1 MYVCMYLKSAYVN
14 PSLGDGMATRIYI
27 YEKRHI
33 SINSRLNAKSV
44 QKRDITC
51 TYVAELELFAKE
63 WVLVWCDV
71 GNAGARA

>member
-1 MYVCMYLKSAYVN
+1 MYVSKVSICK
-14 PSLGDGMATRIYI
+14 PIIGRWHGDTYI

-33 SINSRLNAKSV
+33 SKSTADSTQSV

-63 WVLVWCDV
+63 WVLVWWCDV